1 MWALT
6 TAVNVLDISMRAGK
20 LSGVG
25 TCEVSGSSGQGSV
38 LPVGADRP
46 VLALAGRVTGRR
58 RPR

>member
-1 MWALT
+1 
-6 TAVNVLDISMRAGK
+6 MRAGK

-38 LPVGADRP
+38 LPMGADRP

-58 RPR
+58 HPR